1 MNPTLFISHG
11 APNTI
16 LVDSKTKINLK
27 NITNE
32 FKKPEYIVVVSAH
45 WVTKGL
51 KIINPLAKELMY
63 DFYGFEEEMY
73 KIKYPLKSDINF
85 TNSLLEILKDF
96 NPTIDENRTSFDH
109 GVWTPLY
116 MMFEKL
122 DIPVIQISLPFDY
135 SAKELLQIGEKLR
148 LIRDDSLIIAS
159 GSITHNL
166 RNVSYNPFEKAD
178 DLVIKFDEKIKNILK
193 SGDISQL
200 LEFEK
205 IENFHQMHP
214 SYEHFLPLFI
224 ALGASYDYIG
234 LGFNSE
240 ILNRTISMESYI
252 FKG

>member
-11 APNTI
+11 APNTV
-16 LVDSKTKINLK
+16 LVDSKTKINFK

-32 FKKPEYIVVVSAH
+32 FKNPKYIVVVSAH
-45 WVTKGL
+45 WLTKGL
-51 KIINPLAKELMY
+51 KIINPLAKDLMY
-63 DFYGFEEEMY
+63 DFYGFEEELY
-73 KIKYPLKSDINF
+73 NIKYPIKSDINF
-85 TNSLLEILKDF
+85 TNNLLEILKEF
-96 NPTIDENRTSFDH
+96 NPTIDETRTSFDH

-122 DIPVIQISLPFDY
+122 DIAVIQISLPFDY
-135 SAKELLQIGEKLR
+135 SVKELLQIGEKLR

-193 SGDISQL
+193 SSDISQL

-234 LGFNSE
+234 TGFNNE
-240 ILNRTISMESYI
+240 ILNRSISMESYI

>member
-11 APNTI
+11 APNTV
-16 LVDSKTKINLK
+16 LVDSKTKINFK

-32 FKKPEYIVVVSAH
+32 FKKPKYIVVVSAH
-45 WVTKGL
+45 WLTKGL
-51 KIINPLAKELMY
+51 KIINPLAKDLMY
-63 DFYGFEEEMY
+63 DFYGFEQELY
-73 KIKYPLKSDINF
+73 NIKYSIKSDINF
-85 TNSLLEILKDF
+85 TNNLLEILKEF
-96 NPTIDENRTSFDH
+96 NPTIDETRTSFDH

-122 DIPVIQISLPFDY
+122 DIAVIQISLPFDY
-135 SAKELLQIGEKLR
+135 SVKELLQIGEKLR

-234 LGFNSE
+234 TGFNNE
-240 ILNRTISMESYI
+240 ILNRSISMESYI

>member
-16 LVDSKTKINLK
+16 LVDSKTKVNLK
-27 NITNE
+27 IITNE
-32 FKKPEYIVVVSAH
+32 FKKPKYIVVVSAH
-45 WVTKGL
+45 WITKGL

-73 KIKYPLKSDINF
+73 KIKYPIKSDITY
-85 TNSLLEILKDF
+85 TNTLLEILKDF
-96 NPTIDENRTSFDH
+96 NPIIDESRTSFDH

-122 DIPVIQISLPFDY
+122 DIPIIQISLPYDF
-135 SAKELLQIGEKLR
+135 SSKQLLKIGEKLR
-148 LIRDDSLIIAS
+148 IIRDDSLIIAS

-166 RNVSYNPFEKAD
+166 RNVSYTPFEKAD
-178 DLVIKFDEKIKNILK
+178 DLVIRFDEKIRNILEN
-193 SGDISQL
+193 GNISQI

-205 IENFHQMHP
+205 IENFHLMHP
-214 SYEHFLPLFI
+214 SFEHFLPLFV
-224 ALGASYDYIG
+224 ALGASYDYLG
-234 LGFNSE
+234 TGFNNE
-240 ILNRTISMESYI
+240 ILNRAISMESYI

>member
-11 APNTI
+11 APNTV
-16 LVDSKTKINLK
+16 LVDSKTKINFK

-32 FKKPEYIVVVSAH
+32 FKKPKYIVIVSAH
-45 WVTKGL
+45 WLTKGL
-51 KIINPLAKELMY
+51 KIINPLAKDLMY
-63 DFYGFEEEMY
+63 DFYGFEEELY
-73 KIKYPLKSDINF
+73 NIKYPIKSDINF
-85 TNSLLEILKDF
+85 TNNLLEILKEF
-96 NPTIDENRTSFDH
+96 NPTIDETRISFDH

-122 DIPVIQISLPFDY
+122 DIAVIQISLPFGY
-135 SAKELLQIGEKLR
+135 SVKELLQIGEKLR

-234 LGFNSE
+234 TGFNNE
-240 ILNRTISMESYI
+240 ILNRSISMESYI